1 LLATPYRVA
10 LGLTPFVRKDLEA
23 FQPDIIHLASPDLL
37 GFAAQDWARRR
48 KIPIVTTF
56 HTHFNS
62 YLPYYRISFLDGI
75 CWRLQRYFYHQAD
88 EVYVACE
95 SMAEV
100 LRRNGITKNLTIVPF
115 GVDQDNFTPQRR
127 SQEWRSAHGVGPQEV
142 LVGFVGRL
150 VWEKSLGLWA
160 EVIRRLEAA
169 GIPHRS
175 VMVGEGPAGPELQK
189 MLPNTRFTG
198 RLTGPDL
205 ATAFASMDLFFHPS
219 DSETFGCVTVEALA
233 SGLACLVA
241 DATGSRDIVRH
252 DQEGL
257 VCPPHQPEAF
267 YQALLQL
274 IQNPG
279 LRQRYQAQ
287 ALQRANAYRWEN
299 VLAEMLGNFRRVA
312 SQRPIRR
319 LRKTSST

>member
-1 LLATPYRVA
+1 
-10 LGLTPFVRKDLEA
+10 
-23 FQPDIIHLASPDLL
+23 
-37 GFAAQDWARRR
+37 
-48 KIPIVTTF
+48 
-56 HTHFNS
+56 
-62 YLPYYRISFLDGI
+62 
-75 CWRLQRYFYHQAD
+75 
-88 EVYVACE
+88 
-95 SMAEV
+95 MAEV

-267 YQALLQL
+267 FQALLQL
-274 IQNPG
+274 IQNPV